1 MAITIQ
7 MLLVNVI
14 IALLTI
20 QSAARPSPPNGV
32 YSKVLDDITVEATFG
47 EPEDTE
53 LPLILSCKCG
63 QKDWKYSDDLM
74 VKKTGFDI
82 FNIDGGSLGH
92 YRKFLA
98 VVRSNCP
105 RFQLQEPDL
114 QKFIYFA
121 SSHTIQTKVLGKFTT
136 LVKA

>member
-20 QSAARPSPPNGV
+20 QSAARPPPPKGV

-47 EPEDTE
+47 EPDDVD
-53 LPLILSCKCG
+53 LPLILGYKCG
-63 QKDWKYSDDLM
+63 QEDWRYSEDLK

-82 FNIDGGSLGH
+82 FNIDGGSLGI
-92 YRKFLA
+92 YRQFL
-98 VVRSNCP
+98 VSVRLNCP

-114 QKFIYFA
+114 QEFIYFA
-121 SSHTIQTKVLGKFTT
+121 SSHIIQTKVLGKFTT